1 MKVFIS
7 SVITGFEA
15 FRDAAAGA
23 VKALGYE
30 VIRAEDFPASTKSP
44 QIGCLNGVREA
55 DLVLL
60 VLGERYGL
68 RQPSGKSATHE
79 EYEEAKN
86 KKSLLA
92 FVQDKITMEP
102 EQLAFRRDVEAWQG
116 GSLRKGFVTPEDLRA
131 RVIEAIHKHSLA
143 LARQPIDEDELLH
156 RVEKLLPSADRGNL
170 ATVALA
176 IAWGPKQQI
185 LRPRQLQDAAL
196 SKHLHREARFGESS
210 ILDELAE
217 TKMAVKG
224 DSLVLEQRGRAL
236 RLDELGSV
244 VIEQPALAG
253 EDRGFRSLVEEDLV
267 ERLERA
273 FRFANQVL
281 GTIDST
287 ERLTH
292 AAVACA
298 LLDAGHNGWKTSE
311 EYQRQPNSG
320 TMGMADKRIVVSLRP
335 PIRTREELRHDAK
348 SIAEDLVH
356 LLRRAH
362 SPNRN

>member
-7 SVITGFEA
+7 SAITGFEA

-23 VKALGYE
+23 IKALGYE
-30 VIRAEDFPASTKSP
+30 AVRAEDFAASTKSP
-44 QIGCLNGVREA
+44 QVACLSGIRDA
-55 DLVLL
+55 DLVVL
-60 VLGERYGL
+60 VLGERYGF

-79 EYEEAKN
+79 EYEEAKS
-86 KKSLLA
+86 KKPLLV
-92 FVQDKITMEP
+92 FVQEKITMEP
-102 EQLAFRRDVEAWQG
+102 EQVAFRRDVETWQG
-116 GSLRKGFVTPEDLRA
+116 GSLWKGFVTPDDLRA
-131 RVIEAIHKHSLA
+131 RVTEAIHKHSLA
-143 LARQPIDEDELLH
+143 VARQPIDENELVH
-156 RVEKLLPSADRGNL
+156 RVEKLLPSADRGSL

-185 LRPRQLQDAAL
+185 LRPRQLEDAVF
-196 SKHLHREARFGESS
+196 SKNLHREARFGESA

-217 TKMAVKG
+217 ARVAVKG

-244 VIEQPALAG
+244 VVEQPALPD
-253 EDRGFRSLVEEDLV
+253 EDLGFRPLVEEDLV

-281 GTIDST
+281 GTIDRT

-298 LLDAGHNGWKTSE
+298 LLDAGHHGWKTRE
-311 EYQRQPNSG
+311 EYLRQPNSG
-320 TMGMADKRIVVSLRP
+320 TISMAEERIVANLRP
-335 PIRTREELRHDAK
+335 PIRTREEIRNDGR

-362 SPNRN
+362 SPRRR